1 MRIVAILA
9 AIGGAIPAVAEAQ
22 DAVVFLGSFDALGSD
37 VSVTPLDE
45 DRLEFCWTTTSR
57 QSACQT
63 FVYTVEAGVA
73 RFASFA
79 DGRFEF
85 DLVTN
90 VLTQSRPDGVVKSAD
105 MTPLAR

>member
-1 MRIVAILA
+1 MRVVAILA
-9 AIGGAIPAVAEAQ
+9 ALGAFPVTSHAQ
-22 DAVVFLGSFDALGSD
+22 DAVVFLGSFDTVGSD

-45 DRLEFCWTTTSR
+45 QRLEFCWTTTSR

-63 FVYTVEAGVA
+63 FVYAVDAGVA

-90 VLTQSRPDGVVKSAD
+90 VLTQTRPDGAVKSAD